1 MNSTNHPSDNK
12 TLCDSGKSNSNL
24 PLDLFKS
31 GHLLAIKPNSHGAII
46 IQKPFYADFV
56 GPGAAVG
63 GGFDINCISVYV
75 IGIVEFYAPVTYP
88 ERQQAFHLRIC
99 YSKMLQKILEIPS
112 PIHRACA
119 VLKRLAQGLGA
130 NSIKQ
135 IPSELIAQLV
145 GVMTKTVEIA
155 RQQHPTET
163 HPGSKISVGNTR
175 S

>member
-1 MNSTNHPSDNK
+1 MNSTNHPSLNK
-12 TLCDSGKSNSNL
+12 TLCDSGKSHSNV

-31 GHLLAIKPNSHGAII
+31 GHLLAIKPNCHGAII

-75 IGIVEFYAPVTYP
+75 IGTVEFYAPVTYP
-88 ERQQAFHLRIC
+88 QRQQAFHMRIC
-99 YSKMLQKILEIPS
+99 YSKILQKIIEIPS
-112 PIHRACA
+112 PINRASA
-119 VLKRLAQGLGA
+119 VLKRLSQQLGA
-130 NSIKQ
+130 NSLKQ

-155 RQQHPTET
+155 RHKHLDDIHPAPKRTVACT
-163 HPGSKISVGNTR
+163 TS
-175 S
+175 

>member
-1 MNSTNHPSDNK
+1 MNSTNHPSVKK
-12 TLCDSGKSNSNL
+12 TPGDSAQSHVGV

-31 GHLLAIKPNSHGAII
+31 GHLLALKPNCHGGII

-75 IGIVEFYAPVTYP
+75 IGTVEFYAPATYTQ
-88 ERQQAFHLRIC
+88 RQQAFQRRIY
-99 YSKMLQKILEIPS
+99 YSETLQKILGISS

-119 VLKRLAQGLGA
+119 ILKGLSRQLGA

-135 IPSELIAQLV
+135 IPSELLAQLV
-145 GVMTKTVEIA
+145 GVLTKTVEIA
-155 RQQHPTET
+155 RHQHFTDINPSE
-163 HPGSKISVGNTR
+163 KISVGCTR